1 MSSAISTSQARRVVG
16 SGDLAGRIRFRRA
29 VTLML
34 MTLVIPGSA
43 QLVAGRK
50 ETGRIAMRIWMGL
63 ILTGVLL
70 ALLCLVST
78 SFALWFATNTGV
90 LALVRWMLIG
100 LALGWAYLFVNAWML
115 GDPLSLRR
123 QQRLAIVGINGLLC
137 LSVAG
142 ALLFAANVVNTGR
155 DLLMTAFSGDTVRG
169 AHDGRF
175 NVLLL
180 GGDSGA
186 DRWGMRPDSI
196 NIASI
201 DARTGQTVLFG
212 LPRNMLNFPFAKGSA
227 MAKQFPKGYRCDSAC
242 MSDGNQ
248 IGLHELNSLVTY
260 AGNHKAL
267 FKGVAEP
274 GVEATKQAV
283 EGITGLKIN
292 YYGMINLAGFEKMVN
307 AVGGVKLHV
316 RQAIPIGGVG
326 APISGWIKPGY
337 RKLNG
342 FQTLWFARSRV
353 AADDYSRM
361 ARQKCVMAAML
372 QQVNPQQ
379 VLANFSKVAHA
390 AEATFQT
397 DLPES
402 EVDTF
407 VQLALKARSQPIHTV
422 SFVPPQINTVHPD
435 IAKIQAM
442 VTAAISADEGTG
454 KSARAAKT
462 RHHSAPKHAS
472 SAVGGSYG
480 NMQQGYSAN
489 DSNNLSSAC

>member
-1 MSSAISTSQARRVVG
+1 MSAATPTSWATRTTDPRDQVV
-16 SGDLAGRIRFRRA
+16 RIRFRRA

-50 ETGRIAMRIWMGL
+50 DVARIAMRIWMGL
-63 ILTGVLL
+63 IVSGLL
-70 ALLCLVST
+70 VVLLCLVST
-78 SFALWFATNTGV
+78 HFAFWFATNTTL
-90 LALVRWMLIG
+90 LALLRWLLIG
-100 LALGWAYLFVNAWML
+100 LAIGWAYLFVNAWTL

-123 QQRLAIVGINGLLC
+123 QQRLAMVGINGFLC
-137 LSVAG
+137 FAVAG
-142 ALLFAANVVNTGR
+142 TLLFASNIVHTSR
-155 DLLMTAFSGDTVRG
+155 DFLLTTFVGDTVRG
-169 AHDGRF
+169 AHDGRY
-175 NVLLL
+175 NILLL

-186 DRWGMRPDSI
+186 DRWGLRPDSL
-196 NIASI
+196 NVVSI
-201 DARTGQTVLFG
+201 DAKTGRSVLFG
-212 LPRNMLNFPFAKGSA
+212 LPRNMLNFPFAKGST
-227 MAKQFPKGYRCDSAC
+227 MAKQFPKGYLCNSAC

-260 AGNHKAL
+260 AGNHKSL
-267 FKGVAEP
+267 FKGVREP
-274 GVEATKQAV
+274 GIEATKQAV

-292 YYGMINLAGFEKMVN
+292 YYGMVNLAGFQKLVQ

-316 RQAIPIGGVG
+316 RQAIPIGGIG
-326 APISGWIKPGY
+326 APISGYIKPGY

-342 FQTLWFARSRV
+342 FETLWFARSRV

-372 QQVNPQQ
+372 QQVNPQK
-379 VLANFSKVAHA
+379 VITNFSAIAHA
-390 AEATFQT
+390 TEATFQT

-407 VQLALKARSQPIHTV
+407 AQLAMKARSQPIHTV

-435 IAKIQAM
+435 IAKIHRM
-442 VTAAISADEGTG
+442 VQAAIEADTPSG
-454 KSARAAKT
+454 KKGKPGVRKSGGN
-462 RHHSAPKHAS
+462 HSQ

-489 DSNNLSSAC
+489 DSSNLASAC